1 MQKRTLRKIAAVT
14 CLSAAVVTL
23 LPAASMAEAAA
34 PVSYQQESSIAPY
47 MLYIADSRCSLSI
60 SGTTATVSSSVE
72 GDSFDAT
79 KAKVVAELQ
88 EKSGS
93 SWSTIAT
100 WTDTQNAYK
109 ASVKQTKAVTA
120 GKTYRVKATVT
131 VWEGSLSETQTLY
144 SAERTA

>member
-23 LPAASMAEAAA
+23 LPTASMAEAVA
-34 PVSYQQESSIAPY
+34 PVSYQQETAIAPY
-47 MLYIADSRCSLSI
+47 MLYITDASSELTI
-60 SGTTATVSSSVE
+60 SARVATVNCQVLGEKGS
-72 GDSFDAT
+72 AT

-109 ASVKQTKAVTA
+109 ASVKQTKSVTA